1 MTGDEDTELGR
12 GKLRTA
18 LVLII
23 LVVAVFVATFIF
35 R

>member
-1 MTGDEDTELGR
+1 MAEDEDTELGR

-18 LVLII
+18 LILII
-23 LVVAVFVATFIF
+23 LVTAIFVATFIF